1 MGYGNTI
8 PTDGRPQGAMSVHS
22 RIKAVRWPREDCWSS
37 SPARCSMRRCF
48 GDSDTSGSLWFGVLV
63 GLYMLAYGIVKRL
76 SLTILPGRSRSGQ
89 LPGASPG
96 GLAQSAGN
104 RSAYLPVLRK
114 RI

>member
-22 RIKAVRWPREDCWSS
+22 RIQGGAMATGGLLVLVACALLNAAVL
-37 SPARCSMRRCF
+37 

-76 SLTILPGRSRSGQ
+76 SLTILPR
-89 LPGASPG
+89 PGAG
-96 GLAQSAGN
+96 AGSS
-104 RSAYLPVLRK
+104 REHHPAD
-114 RI
+114 